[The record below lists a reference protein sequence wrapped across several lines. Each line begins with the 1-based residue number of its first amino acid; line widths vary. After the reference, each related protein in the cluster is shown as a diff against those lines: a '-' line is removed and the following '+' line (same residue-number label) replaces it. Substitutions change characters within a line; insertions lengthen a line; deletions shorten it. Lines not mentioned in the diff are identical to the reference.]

1 MSKPKRKPAE
11 EARSHFSKLL
21 NDAESGKATIITRH
35 GRPVAVVVPIADYT
49 PPARQ
54 QSLLDLRGTGRGLWG
69 EDSMQT
75 IRALKDEWER

>member
-11 EARSHFSKLL
+11 EARAQFSKLL
-21 NDAESGKATIITRH
+21 NDAEKGKSTIITRH
-35 GRPVAVVVPIADYT
+35 GRAVAVVVPMADYT
-49 PPARQ
+49 RTTRQ
-54 QSLLDLRGTGRGLWG
+54 QPLLDLEGTGRGLWG